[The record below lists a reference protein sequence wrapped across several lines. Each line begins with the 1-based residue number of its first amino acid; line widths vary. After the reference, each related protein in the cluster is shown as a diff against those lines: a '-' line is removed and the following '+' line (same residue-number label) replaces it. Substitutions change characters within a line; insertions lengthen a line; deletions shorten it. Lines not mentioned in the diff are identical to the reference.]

1 MNQSPRRS
9 QGCPRD
15 NLTGFWVGR
24 YSYDGGIGDAVQFL
38 VLLDEQ
44 GGALSGT
51 ISEPNSI
58 GLSSREL
65 HAFLSGHRNGAD
77 IAFAKTYDGA
87 SDAAHRVDYQGRLN
101 SEATEIVGRWTI
113 APEGGDF
120 TMRRELLDEQ
130 EVAEEVAL
138 EITPSA

>member
-1 MNQSPRRS
+1 MSRSPH
-9 QGCPRD
+9 QPCD

-24 YSYDGGIGDAVQFL
+24 YSYDGGIGDPVQFL

-65 HAFLSGHRNGAD
+65 HAFLSGHRNGVD
-77 IAFAKTYDGA
+77 VVFAKTYDGA
-87 SDAAHRVDYQGRLN
+87 SDAAHRVDYHGRLN
-101 SEATEIVGRWTI
+101 SEAREIVGRWTI

-138 EITPSA
+138 EITFTR

>member
-1 MNQSPRRS
+1 MSRSPRRS
-9 QGCPRD
+9 RD

-24 YSYDGGIGDAVQFL
+24 YSYDGGIGDVVQFL

-87 SDAAHRVDYQGRLN
+87 SDAAHRVDYHGQLN
-101 SEATEIVGRWTI
+101 SEATEIIGRWAI

-120 TMRRELLDEQ
+120 MMRRELLDEQ
-130 EVAEEVAL
+130 EVAEEAAL
-138 EITPSA
+138 EITPPA

>member
-1 MNQSPRRS
+1 MGKASE
-9 QGCPRD
+9 

-24 YSYDGGIGDAVQFL
+24 YSYDGGVGAAVQFL
-38 VLLDEQ
+38 VNLAQD
-44 GGALSGT
+44 GAALSGT

-58 GLSSREL
+58 GPSSREL

-77 IAFAKTYDGA
+77 IVFAKTYDGA
-87 SDAAHRVDYQGRLN
+87 SDAAHRVDYHGRLN

-120 TMRRELLDEQ
+120 AMRRELLDEQ
-130 EVAEEVAL
+130 EEEAEIAA
-138 EITPSA
+138 EISLDM

>member
-1 MNQSPRRS
+1 MSRSPRQS
-9 QGCPRD
+9 RD

-24 YSYDGGIGDAVQFL
+24 YSYDGGIGDPVQFL

-44 GGALSGT
+44 GGTLSGT

-87 SDAAHRVDYQGRLN
+87 SDAAHRVDYHGRLN

-138 EITPSA
+138 EITPPA

>member
-1 MNQSPRRS
+1 MSRSPRQS
-9 QGCPRD
+9 RD

-24 YSYDGGIGDAVQFL
+24 YSYDGGIGDPVQFL

-44 GGALSGT
+44 GGVLSGT

-87 SDAAHRVDYQGRLN
+87 SDAAHRVDYHGRLN

-138 EITPSA
+138 EITPPA